1 MSKIPTYEEL
11 EQRIREL
18 EQAEAECK
26 RMGEALRLE
35 RDNLHNIF
43 ESMEDGI
50 YIVNQQ
56 YDIQYVNSVLVKD
69 FGPYEGVKCY
79 KYFHDLDK
87 VCPWC
92 KNQDVW
98 AGKTVRW
105 EWYSSKNERTYD
117 LIDTPMTLSDG
128 SIGKLEIFRDIHDRK
143 RAEDALRESE
153 EKYRSLTNDVL
164 DSSAIGVFLLD
175 SDFRVVWVNQALE
188 RYFGLRRDEVV
199 GKDKR
204 QLIRER
210 IADIFQ
216 DPEIFTEKVFN
227 TYDDNTYIENFEC
240 HVLANGER
248 EERWLEHWSQP
259 IRTGLY
265 AGGRVEHYSD
275 ITEQKQT
282 ETILQESEEKYR
294 LLVENAGEAIFIA
307 QDETIKFCNPAT
319 ERLTGYLKEELAS
332 ISFVKFIHPED
343 REMVL
348 ERYQKR
354 LRNEKVE
361 TGYSFRFIDRN
372 GMGHWVYIT
381 STITSWEGKPATLNF
396 VNDISSQKNME
407 AQLRQAQ
414 KMEAVGTLAGGVAH
428 DFNNLLTTIIG
439 NAELALM
446 QIYKGNPLNEYI
458 EEIKNAGNTAA
469 SLTRQL
475 LTFSRKQMIQ
485 PKVLSINRILHDMEK
500 MLRRLIRE
508 DIEMVLDLD
517 SELWPVNI
525 DPGQIEQVSMNLVV
539 NAGDAMPKGGKL
551 LIETA
556 NVHLDRTYF
565 RNHGVENTSGAYVML
580 ALTDNGTGMDEK
592 TRDRI
597 FEPFFTTKEMGQ
609 GTGLGLST
617 VYGIMKQ
624 NNGYVWVYS
633 EPGKGTTFKVYFPKA
648 GADEVSD
655 TEEQVG
661 DDLLIGS
668 ETILV
673 VEDSKPLLKITQKM
687 LEKYGYRILTAQ
699 NGREALE
706 VFSGHDGPIHLILT
720 DLVMPKMGGQDLVEK
735 IQSEKPEVKL
745 VYMSGYTDR
754 AISDNGMLH
763 KDVNF
768 IQKPFSSNDLV
779 RKVREVLNK

>member
-275 ITEQKQT
+275 ITKQKQT

-294 LLVENAGEAIFIA
+294 FLLENAGEAIFIA
-307 QDETIKFCNPAT
+307 QDETLKFCNPAT
-319 ERLTGYLKEELAS
+319 ERLTGYSKEELSS

-446 QIYKGNPLNEYI
+446 QIYKGDPLNEYI

-673 VEDSKPLLKITQKM
+673 VEDSKTLLKITQKM

-720 DLVMPKMGGQDLVEK
+720 DVVMPKMGGQDLVEK

>member
-56 YDIQYVNSVLVKD
+56 YYIQYVNSVLVKD

-128 SIGKLEIFRDIHDRK
+128 SIGKLEIFRDITEHK

-240 HVLANGER
+240 HVLANGKR

-259 IRTGLY
+259 IQTGLY

-294 LLVENAGEAIFIA
+294 FLVENAGEAIFIA
-307 QDETIKFCNPAT
+307 QDEILKFCNPAT
-319 ERLTGYLKEELAS
+319 ERLTGYSKEELSS

-396 VNDISSQKNME
+396 VNDITSQKNME

-446 QIYKGNPLNEYI
+446 QIYKGDPLNEYI

-565 RNHGVENTSGAYVML
+565 RNHGVENTSGAYVIL

-661 DDLLIGS
+661 NDLLIGS

-673 VEDSKPLLKITQKM
+673 VEDSKTLLKITQKM

-720 DLVMPKMGGQDLVEK
+720 DVVMPKMGGQDLVEK
-735 IQSEKPEVKL
+735 IQSEKPEVKFI
-745 VYMSGYTDR
+745 YMSGYTDR
-754 AISDNGMLH
+754 AISDNGLLH
-763 KDVNF
+763 KGVEF
-768 IQKPFSSNDLV
+768 IEKPFVPKNLAL
-779 RKVREVLNK
+779 KVREVLDK

>member
-673 VEDSKPLLKITQKM
+673 VEDSKTLLKITQKM

>member
-1 MSKIPTYEEL
+1 
-11 EQRIREL
+11 
-18 EQAEAECK
+18 
-26 RMGEALRLE
+26 
-35 RDNLHNIF
+35 
-43 ESMEDGI
+43 
-50 YIVNQQ
+50 
-56 YDIQYVNSVLVKD
+56 
-69 FGPYEGVKCY
+69 
-79 KYFHDLDK
+79 
-87 VCPWC
+87 
-92 KNQDVW
+92 
-98 AGKTVRW
+98 
-105 EWYSSKNERTYD
+105 
-117 LIDTPMTLSDG
+117 
-128 SIGKLEIFRDIHDRK
+128 
-143 RAEDALRESE
+143 
-153 EKYRSLTNDVL
+153 
-164 DSSAIGVFLLD
+164 
-175 SDFRVVWVNQALE
+175 
-188 RYFGLRRDEVV
+188 
-199 GKDKR
+199 
-204 QLIRER
+204 
-210 IADIFQ
+210 
-216 DPEIFTEKVFN
+216 
-227 TYDDNTYIENFEC
+227 
-240 HVLANGER
+240 
-248 EERWLEHWSQP
+248 
-259 IRTGLY
+259 
-265 AGGRVEHYSD
+265 
-275 ITEQKQT
+275 
-282 ETILQESEEKYR
+282 
-294 LLVENAGEAIFIA
+294 
-307 QDETIKFCNPAT
+307 
-319 ERLTGYLKEELAS
+319 
-332 ISFVKFIHPED
+332 
-343 REMVL
+343 MVL

-446 QIYKGNPLNEYI
+446 QIYKGDPLNEYI

-580 ALTDNGTGMDEK
+580 ALTDNGTGMDKK

-673 VEDSKPLLKITQKM
+673 VEDSKTLLKITQKM

>member
-240 HVLANGER
+240 HVLANGKR

-446 QIYKGNPLNEYI
+446 QIYKGDPLNEYI

-720 DLVMPKMGGQDLVEK
+720 DVVMPKMGGQDLVEK

>member
-307 QDETIKFCNPAT
+307 QDEALKFCNPAT
-319 ERLTGYLKEELAS
+319 ERLTGYSKEELAS

-446 QIYKGNPLNEYI
+446 QIYKGDPLNEYI

-580 ALTDNGTGMDEK
+580 ALTDNGTGMDKK

-673 VEDSKPLLKITQKM
+673 VEDSKTLLKITQKM

-720 DLVMPKMGGQDLVEK
+720 DVVMPKMGGQDLVEK

>member
-282 ETILQESEEKYR
+282 ETILQEGEEKYR
-294 LLVENAGEAIFIA
+294 FLVENAGEAIFIA
-307 QDETIKFCNPAT
+307 QDEALKFCNPAT
-319 ERLTGYLKEELAS
+319 ERLTGYSKEELAS

-446 QIYKGNPLNEYI
+446 QIYKGDPLNEYI

>member
-307 QDETIKFCNPAT
+307 QDETLKFCNPAT
-319 ERLTGYLKEELAS
+319 ERLTGYSKEELAS

-396 VNDISSQKNME
+396 VNDITSQKNME

-446 QIYKGNPLNEYI
+446 QIYKGDPLNEYI

-673 VEDSKPLLKITQKM
+673 VEDSKTLLKITQKM

-720 DLVMPKMGGQDLVEK
+720 DVVMPKMGGQDLVEK

>member
-294 LLVENAGEAIFIA
+294 LLVENAG
-307 QDETIKFCNPAT
+307 
-319 ERLTGYLKEELAS
+319 
-332 ISFVKFIHPED
+332 
-343 REMVL
+343 
-348 ERYQKR
+348 
-354 LRNEKVE
+354 
-361 TGYSFRFIDRN
+361 
-372 GMGHWVYIT
+372 
-381 STITSWEGKPATLNF
+381 
-396 VNDISSQKNME
+396 
-407 AQLRQAQ
+407 
-414 KMEAVGTLAGGVAH
+414 
-428 DFNNLLTTIIG
+428 
-439 NAELALM
+439 
-446 QIYKGNPLNEYI
+446 
-458 EEIKNAGNTAA
+458 
-469 SLTRQL
+469 
-475 LTFSRKQMIQ
+475 
-485 PKVLSINRILHDMEK
+485 
-500 MLRRLIRE
+500 
-508 DIEMVLDLD
+508 
-517 SELWPVNI
+517 
-525 DPGQIEQVSMNLVV
+525 
-539 NAGDAMPKGGKL
+539 
-551 LIETA
+551 
-556 NVHLDRTYF
+556 
-565 RNHGVENTSGAYVML
+565 
-580 ALTDNGTGMDEK
+580 
-592 TRDRI
+592 
-597 FEPFFTTKEMGQ
+597 
-609 GTGLGLST
+609 
-617 VYGIMKQ
+617 
-624 NNGYVWVYS
+624 
-633 EPGKGTTFKVYFPKA
+633 
-648 GADEVSD
+648 
-655 TEEQVG
+655 
-661 DDLLIGS
+661 
-668 ETILV
+668 
-673 VEDSKPLLKITQKM
+673 
-687 LEKYGYRILTAQ
+687 
-699 NGREALE
+699 
-706 VFSGHDGPIHLILT
+706 
-720 DLVMPKMGGQDLVEK
+720 
-735 IQSEKPEVKL
+735 
-745 VYMSGYTDR
+745 
-754 AISDNGMLH
+754 
-763 KDVNF
+763 
-768 IQKPFSSNDLV
+768 
-779 RKVREVLNK
+779 